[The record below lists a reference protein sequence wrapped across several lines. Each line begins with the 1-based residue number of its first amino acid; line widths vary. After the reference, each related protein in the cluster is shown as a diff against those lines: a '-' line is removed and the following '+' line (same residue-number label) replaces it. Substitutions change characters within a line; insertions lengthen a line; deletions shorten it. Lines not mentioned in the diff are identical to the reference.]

1 MDKKKKYEKEIEHY
15 KKCINII
22 KESYNDKDEI
32 NTISFR
38 LGTAYYKNNNLDKA
52 ITVYIWFLDILIY
65 YSLYTF
71 HINKNLIKIFYIK
84 F

>member
-1 MDKKKKYEKEIEHY
+1 LDKKKKYEKEIEHY

-52 ITVYIWFLDILIY
+52 ITVYI
-65 YSLYTF
+65 
-71 HINKNLIKIFYIK
+71 
-84 F
+84 